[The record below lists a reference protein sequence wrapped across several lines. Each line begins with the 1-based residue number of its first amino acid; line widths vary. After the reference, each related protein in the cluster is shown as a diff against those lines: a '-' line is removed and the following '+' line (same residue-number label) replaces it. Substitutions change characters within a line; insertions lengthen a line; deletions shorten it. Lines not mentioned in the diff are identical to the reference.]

1 MDEFSLSSDLFL
13 DIIFLV
19 VIGISIGLG
28 LFRGLV
34 RELLSLLAWVL
45 AGWMA
50 YLYSA
55 QLAEVLLRWLDAP
68 RLSFLVSPVLVFLG
82 TLVALSIMGR
92 LVYQL
97 FRIGGLTTMDRSFG
111 AIFGLV
117 RALTIIVVFIV
128 VVRAVGATEAPW
140 FVQSKIAKVLAP
152 VVEPLKYAVL
162 RRISDPLRTVLEADQ
177 SAQPKPENP

>member
-50 YLYSA
+50 YLYSG

-97 FRIGGLTTMDRSFG
+97 FRIGGLTTMDRSFLQQYLLQHEQ
-111 AIFGLV
+111 FL
-117 RALTIIVVFIV
+117 RAEQTQKS
-128 VVRAVGATEAPW
+128 VRAVWLLPGAPRLLGRSYRS
-140 FVQSKIAKVLAP
+140 FQ
-152 VVEPLKYAVL
+152 Y
-162 RRISDPLRTVLEADQ
+162 R
-177 SAQPKPENP
+177 